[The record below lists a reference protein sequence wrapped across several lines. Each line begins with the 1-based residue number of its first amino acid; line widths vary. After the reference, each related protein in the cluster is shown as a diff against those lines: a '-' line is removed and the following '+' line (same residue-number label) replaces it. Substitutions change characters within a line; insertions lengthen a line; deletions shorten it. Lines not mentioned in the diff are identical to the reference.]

1 MDTYAPLYL
10 SMSRFTL
17 QDLQA
22 LYKKWI
28 VDDDT
33 LEKYTNKFISFIK
46 KEYPKNQF
54 DFMNDKIY
62 TDIIFQ
68 TFDDFTSF
76 IACLYNGVKKI
87 LKQMPDD

>member
-33 LEKYTNKFISFIK
+33 LEKYTNKFISLIK
-46 KEYPKNQF
+46 KE
-54 DFMNDKIY
+54 
-62 TDIIFQ
+62 
-68 TFDDFTSF
+68 
-76 IACLYNGVKKI
+76 
-87 LKQMPDD
+87 